1 MTIPKGFDLFDLMAW
16 LICACL
22 AAVVIMGTVY
32 GVLLLL
38 VRIRALLEG
47 PFG

>member
-1 MTIPKGFDLFDLMAW
+1 MNKALDLFDLMSW
-16 LICACL
+16 LMCACL
-22 AAVVIMGTVY
+22 AALAIMFTVY

-47 PFG
+47 PCG